1 MKTICPELQS
11 AIKKLSLG
19 KILDA
24 LPQRISLA
32 EKDDMPIEDFLLM
45 VFVDEIER
53 RRGAASARR
62 ADQAGLD
69 PSMVM
74 ERWDKT
80 AKVTF
85 DRRVLQELCTL
96 RFVAAHR
103 NVVVLG
109 PVGVGKTFLASA
121 LGHLACHASFRVR
134 LLRADALLRM
144 MRQSRLDNSRDALM
158 TELCTID
165 LLIIDDFALEP
176 MSREESRDVYQLF
189 IERNARASTIVTS
202 NRDTSDWLAVFDD
215 ALLAQ
220 SAVDRFKN
228 NAYDLVVDGESY
240 RDRLKPNVDNDGPP
254 PAAPVTRPP
263 PARRRT
269 PAGDLA
275 QTSEPPGP
283 FGGLRGPR
291 LDRDIVAKI
300 ASVVGPSPGPMIVA
314 IGGPIR
320 VASGTDEVAARRR
333 HGDGE
338 LRVAQ
343 EGAPQGGGISPLMS
357 NIYLHYVFDLWVQQ
371 WRKRHARGE
380 VYVVR
385 YADDVVLGFQHERDA
400 LAMRSAMAE
409 RLAKFGLELHPD
421 KTRVL
426 QFGRF
431 ARKDSERNGR
441 VRPETFDFLGF
452 THIAGVSREG
462 KFQLQ
467 RRTSRKKRAAK
478 LSVLRRTIRQ
488 RMHEPPGE
496 QHRWLCSVIRG
507 HCNYYG
513 VPTNYRALRSFR
525 HVVEQ
530 AWHRQLQ
537 RRSQRARWTVDK
549 TKRFEARYPLPAP
562 HIVHPWPA
570 QRFAGP

>member
-11 AIKKLSLG
+11 AMKKLSLG

-32 EKDDMPIEDFLLM
+32 EKDDMPLEDFLLM

-134 LLRADALLRM
+134 LLRADSLLRM

-269 PAGDLA
+269 RPA
-275 QTSEPPGP
+275 T
-283 FGGLRGPR
+283 
-291 LDRDIVAKI
+291 
-300 ASVVGPSPGPMIVA
+300 
-314 IGGPIR
+314 
-320 VASGTDEVAARRR
+320 
-333 HGDGE
+333 
-338 LRVAQ
+338 
-343 EGAPQGGGISPLMS
+343 
-357 NIYLHYVFDLWVQQ
+357 
-371 WRKRHARGE
+371 
-380 VYVVR
+380 
-385 YADDVVLGFQHERDA
+385 
-400 LAMRSAMAE
+400 
-409 RLAKFGLELHPD
+409 
-421 KTRVL
+421 
-426 QFGRF
+426 
-431 ARKDSERNGR
+431 
-441 VRPETFDFLGF
+441 
-452 THIAGVSREG
+452 
-462 KFQLQ
+462 
-467 RRTSRKKRAAK
+467 
-478 LSVLRRTIRQ
+478 
-488 RMHEPPGE
+488 
-496 QHRWLCSVIRG
+496 
-507 HCNYYG
+507 
-513 VPTNYRALRSFR
+513 
-525 HVVEQ
+525 
-530 AWHRQLQ
+530 
-537 RRSQRARWTVDK
+537 
-549 TKRFEARYPLPAP
+549 
-562 HIVHPWPA
+562 
-570 QRFAGP
+570 